1 MTSPPRASLPL
12 AVKLGAAFAVLG
24 IAPLAATGLY
34 VVDVN
39 RTTLRILSQ
48 HLEGAVGDEVAR
60 AVTDDLRDAEDAIEG
75 IGRVLV
81 DASLDPHETER
92 LAVARLSGESAL
104 DHVVAWNGAGALLLS
119 FAEDGA
125 PALRPPDALPEAL
138 RREAEAND
146 AATGDTVRDGDET
159 RVLVV
164 VPLRAD
170 EETVTG
176 YLGAYARM
184 PSLTREVG
192 DLAAE
197 HFSETPDA
205 ILVTDVHGHVI
216 AGSMS
221 DAEADA
227 HAQHGIFGAVAPD
240 VPTAWSGPFTD
251 ADGHE
256 RIGVL
261 RPVTGRPFRVV
272 VQVPTETVLA
282 SITDVERGVF
292 VAVALAI
299 LVSVLAGLLVARGIT
314 RPLDGLVRLA
324 ADLGARR
331 FDRRAEVKTKDE
343 LAVLGAAM
351 NGAAQGLEESEAR
364 ILRETAIRTD
374 LGRYLPAEIVERVV
388 RREQDMSLGG
398 TRRTITVLF
407 ADVVAFTPLTTKLKP
422 EDTVTI
428 LNELFTILTEIVFR
442 HGGTVDKF
450 IGDSV
455 MAIYGAPSEQADHA
469 ARAVRTAEEMLRWLE
484 AGNATWKE
492 RFEVTIELAIGIHT
506 GEAVVGNV
514 GSETRMEYT
523 AIGDTVNVAAR
534 LEALARPQQILVT
547 SAVKDAIDGEGFELF
562 DGGERELPGRKQ
574 PVHVWEVST

>member
-1 MTSPPRASLPL
+1 MTTPTRASLPL
-12 AVKLGAAFAVLG
+12 AVKLGVAFAVLG

-39 RTTLRILSQ
+39 RTTLRIGAQ
-48 HLEGAVGDEVAR
+48 HLEAAVGDEVAR
-60 AVTDDLRDAEDAIEG
+60 AVDADLREAEDAIEG

-92 LAVARLSGESAL
+92 VAVARLSGESAL
-104 DHVVAWNGAGALLLS
+104 DHVVAWNSAGALLLS

-125 PALRPPDALPEAL
+125 PSLRPPDALPEAL
-138 RREAEAND
+138 RQEAEAHD
-146 AATGDTVRDGDET
+146 AATGETTRVDGET

-184 PSLTREVG
+184 TALSREIG
-192 DLAAE
+192 ELAAE

-205 ILVTDVHGHVI
+205 ILVTDARGHVI
-216 AGSMS
+216 AAS
-221 DAEADA
+221 AEDPDADA
-227 HAQHGIFGAVAPD
+227 HAAHGIFGAVAAD

-251 ADGHE
+251 EGGHE

-261 RPVTGRPFRVV
+261 RPVSGRPFRVV
-272 VQVPTETVLA
+272 VQLPTETVLA
-282 SITDVERGVF
+282 SIAAVQQAVF
-292 VAVALAI
+292 LAVGLAI
-299 LVSVLAGLLVARGIT
+299 LVSVLAGLAVARSIT
-314 RPLDGLVRLA
+314 RPLDALVRLA

-331 FDRRAEVKTKDE
+331 FDRRADVKTNDE
-343 LAVLGAAM
+343 LALLGGAM
-351 NGAAQGLEESEAR
+351 NAAAAGLEESEAR
-364 ILRETAIRTD
+364 ILKETAIRTD

-388 RREQDMSLGG
+388 RREQDMRLGG
-398 TRRTITVLF
+398 ARRTITVLF
-407 ADVVAFTPLTTKLKP
+407 ADVVAFTPLTTRLAP

-455 MAIYGAPSEQADHA
+455 MAIYGAPSDQADHA

-492 RFEVTIELAIGIHT
+492 RFDVTIELAIGIHT
-506 GEAVVGNV
+506 GEAIVGNV

-547 SAVKDAIDGEGFELF
+547 SAVKDAIDGEGIELF

-574 PVHVWEVST
+574 PVHVWEVAT